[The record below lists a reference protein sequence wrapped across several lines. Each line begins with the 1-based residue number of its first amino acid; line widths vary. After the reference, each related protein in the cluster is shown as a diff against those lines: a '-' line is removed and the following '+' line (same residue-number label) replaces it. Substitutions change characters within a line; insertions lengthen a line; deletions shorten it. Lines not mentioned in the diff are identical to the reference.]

1 MDKHGFKLIFIII
14 MVINLVCASTVSYT
28 NANFIGY
35 LLLYGIIMACE
46 GAMLSCFP
54 AEAGKIFGSKVNQ
67 NFLIKYKYTIY
78 FTKIIIVW
86 THYIWRFIFWCRTIK
101 FFCLLINEIHR
112 TIYLIR
118 RIVLDYV

>member
-14 MVINLVCASTVSYT
+14 MVINLVCASTISYT

-54 AEAGKIFGSKVNQ
+54 AEAGKIFGSKVNK
-67 NFLIKYKYTIY
+67 NFIKKNI
-78 FTKIIIVW
+78 
-86 THYIWRFIFWCRTIK
+86 HNIF
-101 FFCLLINEIHR
+101 
-112 TIYLIR
+112 Y
-118 RIVLDYV
+118 